1 MRIGGGRDEP
11 TADQLPG
18 GRYFSVLTTATKR
31 PHIVCHL
38 RERRT
43 ENLLCPSG
51 RIALCT
57 NGNEV
62 ILMDIFEPFFDVAA
76 EAADDVVYTEG
87 LVTPNAFGARLAAQV
102 ADLDMI
108 FVAPPPVRTLP

>member
-1 MRIGGGRDEP
+1 
-11 TADQLPG
+11 
-18 GRYFSVLTTATKR
+18 
-31 PHIVCHL
+31 
-38 RERRT
+38 
-43 ENLLCPSG
+43 
-51 RIALCT
+51 
-57 NGNEV
+57 
-62 ILMDIFEPFFDVAA
+62 MDIFEPFFDVTA